1 MMEYRE
7 VQEVLLKELSY
18 FVNKGNSKQVLAIF
32 SDIVYELD
40 PPDMKDDIQYGA
52 HVSAVLGTLWNIV
65 QSYPANAPQKKRL
78 FHLFCRMEDLICGK
92 EDDEYV
98 D

>member
-1 MMEYRE
+1 
-7 VQEVLLKELSY
+7 
-18 FVNKGNSKQVLAIF
+18 
-32 SDIVYELD
+32 
-40 PPDMKDDIQYGA
+40 MKDDIQYGA

-78 FHLFCRMEDLICGK
+78 FHLFCRMEDLICVK
-92 EDDEYV
+92 EDDDYV